1 MLLIS
6 PPALQAPDMNEGDRP
21 LPRAPHVV
29 IGQSPITTSAPASE
43 PLSLDLSGALSRAR
57 AENAMLRAAQARVDE
72 RRGLITTTRADALPQ
87 LTLMGDF
94 TRVRDVSILNSGFA
108 DSAARFGLTPDSLV
122 GARSIYTSQAN
133 LTQPLF
139 YWGKLGTAVDIA
151 MMGEKEAALA
161 YTTSELD
168 VLHGVARAYL
178 TVLSAQAEQ
187 EVIESRRKTAEQFVS
202 DVKAKLEAQTATE
215 LDRLRA
221 ESELL
226 AVIPES
232 LQAEAQVK
240 RAMEVLN
247 GQLGLDP
254 RTPVALA
261 ELGQPEPA
269 TRPAGTERSEL
280 AQLKQQEAM
289 YRANGKIITSDL
301 RPKFDLS
308 ASYGYQAGQTDH
320 LFKEPYDTWR
330 VSVTMKFPVFDGLR
344 SSGKR
349 AQNTAQLEQVK
360 QMRLDR
366 ERSVAIE
373 QSTADRELEKA
384 AALRVAARKAHD
396 ATVEALRMSREA
408 FDQGLITSLDLL
420 LAERTERQ
428 AESQRRRA
436 ELGLWAARF
445 DQRRALGLPP
455 L

>member
-1 MLLIS
+1 MLLLA
-6 PPALQAPDMNEGDRP
+6 PPAFQAPAPTDRP
-21 LPRAPHVV
+21 APPPV
-29 IGQSPITTSAPASE
+29 A
-43 PLSLDLSGALSRAR
+43 LDLASALSRAR
-57 AENAMLRAAQARVDE
+57 AENPMLRAARARVEE

-87 LTLMGDF
+87 LTLVGDF

-108 DSAARFGLTPDSLV
+108 DSAAAFGLSPTALV
-122 GARSIYTSQAN
+122 GARSVYTGQAN
-133 LTQPLF
+133 LVQPLF

-151 MMGEKEAALA
+151 KMGEKEASHA
-161 YTTSELD
+161 YTTSELE

-178 TVLSAQAEQ
+178 GVLGAQAER
-187 EVIESRRKTAEQFVS
+187 EVIDSRRKTAEQFVS

-226 AVIPES
+226 GVIPES
-232 LQAEAQVK
+232 LQAEANVK
-240 RAMEVLN
+240 RALEVLN

-254 RTPVALA
+254 KAPLALA
-261 ELGQPEPA
+261 ELGPPEVA
-269 TRPAGTERSEL
+269 SRPAGAERSEL
-280 AQLKQQEAM
+280 AQLRQQEEM
-289 YRANGKIITSDL
+289 YRANDKIITSDL

-308 ASYGYQAGQTDH
+308 ASYGYQAGKSEH
-320 LFKEPYDTWR
+320 LFKEPYDAWR
-330 VSVTMKFPVFDGLR
+330 VSITMKFPVFDGLR

-360 QMRLDR
+360 QLRIDR
-366 ERSVAIE
+366 ERAVAIE
-373 QSTADRELEKA
+373 QSSADRELEKA
-384 AALRVAARKAHD
+384 SAMSEAARKAH
-396 ATVEALRMSREA
+396 AAAVEALRMSREA

-420 LAERTERQ
+420 QAERAERQ

-445 DQRRALGLPP
+445 EQRRSLSLPP

>member
-6 PPALQAPDMNEGDRP
+6 PPALQAPAP
-21 LPRAPHVV
+21 AQTPRAPL
-29 IGQSPITTSAPASE
+29 A
-43 PLSLDLSGALSRAR
+43 LDLSGALSRAR
-57 AENAMLRAAQARVDE
+57 SENAMLRAAKARVEE

-87 LTLMGDF
+87 VTLIGDF
-94 TRVRDVSILNSGFA
+94 TRARDVSILNSGFA
-108 DSAARFGLTPDSLV
+108 DSAAAFGLSPSSLV

-139 YWGKLGTAVDIA
+139 YWGKLGTAIDIA
-151 MMGEKEAALA
+151 KMGEQEAALA
-161 YTTSELD
+161 FTTSELD
-168 VLHGVARAYL
+168 VLHGVAKAYL
-178 TVLSAQAEQ
+178 GVLSAQAEQ
-187 EVIESRRKTAEQFVS
+187 EVIETRRKTAEQFVS
-202 DVKAKLEAQTATE
+202 DVKARLEAQSATE

-226 AVIPES
+226 AVIPEA
-232 LQAEAQVK
+232 LQAEANVK
-240 RAMEVLN
+240 RATEVLN

-254 RTPVALA
+254 KAPLALA
-261 ELGQPEPA
+261 DLGQPEA
-269 TRPAGTERSEL
+269 GARPAGAERSEL

-289 YRANGKIITSDL
+289 YRANEKIITSDL

-308 ASYGYQAGQTDH
+308 ASYGYQAGKTDN
-320 LFKEPYDTWR
+320 LFKEPYDTWK
-330 VSVTMKFPVFDGLR
+330 VSVTMKFPIFDGLR

-360 QMRLDR
+360 QMRVDR
-366 ERSVAIE
+366 ERSIAIE
-373 QSTADRELEKA
+373 QSSADRELEKA
-384 AALRVAARKAHD
+384 IALAEASRKAHD
-396 ATVEALRMSREA
+396 ATLEALRMSRES

-420 LAERTERQ
+420 QAERAERQ

>member
-6 PPALQAPDMNEGDRP
+6 PPALQAPAPAEA
-21 LPRAPHVV
+21 PRAPL
-29 IGQSPITTSAPASE
+29 A
-43 PLSLDLSGALSRAR
+43 LDLSGALSRAR
-57 AENAMLRAAQARVDE
+57 SENAMLRAAKARVEE

-87 LTLMGDF
+87 LTLVGDF

-108 DSAARFGLTPDSLV
+108 DSAAAFGLSPSSLV
-122 GARSIYTSQAN
+122 GARSIYTGQAN
-133 LTQPLF
+133 LVQPLF

-151 MMGEKEAALA
+151 KMGEQEAALA
-161 YTTSELD
+161 FTTSELD
-168 VLHGVARAYL
+168 VLHGVAGAYL
-178 TVLSAQAEQ
+178 AVLAAQAEL
-187 EVIESRRKTAEQFVS
+187 EVVEARRKTAEQFVS
-202 DVKAKLEAQTATE
+202 DVKARLESQSATE

-226 AVIPES
+226 AVIPEA
-232 LQAEAQVK
+232 LQAEGQVK

-254 RTPVALA
+254 KAPILLA
-261 ELGQPEPA
+261 PLGLPEA
-269 TRPAGTERSEL
+269 GARPAGVQRSEL
-280 AQLKQQEAM
+280 AQLQQQEAM
-289 YRANGKIITSDL
+289 YRANAKIITSDL

-308 ASYGYQAGQTDH
+308 ASYGYQAGKTDN
-320 LFKEPYDTWR
+320 LFKEPYDTWK
-330 VSVTMKFPVFDGLR
+330 VSVTMKFPIFDGLR

-360 QMRLDR
+360 QLRVDR
-366 ERSVAIE
+366 ERSIAIE
-373 QSTADRELEKA
+373 QSSADRDLEKA
-384 AALRVAARKAHD
+384 IALDEAARRAHD
-396 ATVEALRMSREA
+396 ATAEALRMSRES

-420 LAERTERQ
+420 QAERAERQ

-445 DQRRALGLPP
+445 AQRRALGLPP